1 MSEALAKVK
10 KELGPDAVILHTR
23 TLRRGGVLGV
33 GARPIVEITA
43 TADSRAAAIR
53 RPSADTSKPEATES
67 PAQDAALSRSVAM
80 AQAAVKAYQANGSG
94 NGNGAARRD
103 GNGSGNGVAR
113 KSTAAPRQRKTPA
126 SRPAATQRQN
136 AAPDRLQLRT
146 GASEAV
152 DAKPK
157 AAKPDAPHDNDGND
171 FDAASFDLPMPP
183 EVKTN
188 VAIDVDTDL
197 RSEIEEIRQMVKNLV
212 DRSDRS
218 AFPDAPESLTSFYSH
233 LISQEV
239 EEQLARELLHRAG
252 KNLGVRRGVRVADEL
267 VRMELRKL
275 VGEMLPTASPL
286 KLATSGRPTIVALVG
301 PTGVGKTTTI
311 AKLAANMK
319 LRERKSVGMITIDSY
334 RIAAVEQLRTYAQI
348 LKVPLISVLS
358 PADLRSAIDRMSNMD
373 LILIDTAGR
382 SQKDD
387 PRIAELHTFLRAA
400 RPDQVHLVLSST
412 SRDRT
417 TREAIE
423 RFRPLGVTQLIFTK
437 VDEAVGLGVILNTL
451 KRVNM
456 QVSYLT
462 NGQAVPDD
470 IQVASNSRLAKLIL
484 GFDDPNDLMQRTR
497 TEPMG
502 VAI

>member
-23 TLRRGGVLGV
+23 TVNRGGVLGV
-33 GARPIVEITA
+33 GARPVVEITA
-43 TADSRAAAIR
+43 TADARAATLR
-53 RPSADTSKPEATES
+53 RPATSQTRIETNDTPVE
-67 PAQDAALSRSVAM
+67 DAGLTRSVAM
-80 AQAAVKAYQANGSG
+80 AQAAVKAYQDAG
-94 NGNGAARRD
+94 NGNGKPQRPAPPAKAPAAAPPSVSAVRQTVPVDRLRFRSD
-103 GNGSGNGVAR
+103 GEPAPEIR
-113 KSTAAPRQRKTPA
+113 KSVNPQA
-126 SRPAATQRQN
+126 PAADVIDT
-136 AAPDRLQLRT
+136 
-146 GASEAV
+146 
-152 DAKPK
+152 
-157 AAKPDAPHDNDGND
+157 
-171 FDAASFDLPMPP
+171 ASFDLPMPP
-183 EVKTN
+183 EVKTDI
-188 VAIDVDTDL
+188 AINVDTDI

-239 EEQLARELLHRAG
+239 EEQLARELLHRAA
-252 KNLGVRRGVRVADEL
+252 KNLGVRRDVRVADEL
-267 VRMELRKL
+267 VRMELRRL
-275 VGEMLPTASPL
+275 VGDMLPSASPL
-286 KLATSGRPTIVALVG
+286 KLARPGRPTIVALVG

-358 PADLRSAIDRMSNMD
+358 PSDLRSAIDRMSNMD

-382 SQKDD
+382 SPKDD
-387 PRIAELHTFLRAA
+387 PRIAELHDFLRIA

-470 IQVASNSRLAKLIL
+470 IEIASTSRLARLIL
-484 GFDDPNDLMQRTR
+484 GFDDPNDLVMRSRNERQ
-497 TEPMG
+497 E
-502 VAI
+502 VAV

>member
-43 TADSRAAAIR
+43 TADARAAAAR
-53 RPSADTSKPEATES
+53 RAPTGSGRVETNEDQTKDEALT
-67 PAQDAALSRSVAM
+67 RSVAM
-80 AQAAVKAYQANGSG
+80 AQAAVKAYNAGDGNNSG
-94 NGNGAARRD
+94 NGKHQAAAVANKPTAVPAKRASSVSLPHASRQPAPANRMQFRD
-103 GNGSGNGVAR
+103 RPPMPPKSAGVPA
-113 KSTAAPRQRKTPA
+113 STAPA
-126 SRPAATQRQN
+126 IG
-136 AAPDRLQLRT
+136 D
-146 GASEAV
+146 
-152 DAKPK
+152 
-157 AAKPDAPHDNDGND
+157 DGE
-171 FDAASFDLPMPP
+171 FDASSFDLPMPP

-197 RSEIEEIRQMVKNLV
+197 RAEIEEIRQMVKNLV

-218 AFPDAPESLTSFYSH
+218 AFPDAPDSLTSFYSH

-239 EEQLARELLHRAG
+239 EEQLARELLHRAA
-252 KNLGVRRGVRVADEL
+252 KNLGVRRDVRVADEL

-286 KLATSGRPTIVALVG
+286 RLANSGRPTIVALVG

-348 LKVPLISVLS
+348 LKVPLISVLT
-358 PADLRSAIDRMSNMD
+358 PADLRGAIDRMSNMD

-387 PRIAELHTFLRAA
+387 PRITELHTFLRAA

-470 IQVASNSRLAKLIL
+470 IEIASNSRLAKLIL
-484 GFDDPNDLMQRTR
+484 GFDDPNDLMQRAR
-497 TEPMG
+497 SERME

>member
-43 TADSRAAAIR
+43 TSDTRAAGAR
-53 RPSADTSKPEATES
+53 KPAPRPTDAQSTDA
-67 PAQDAALSRSVAM
+67 PAEDSTLSRSVAM
-80 AQAAVKAYQANGSG
+80 AQAAVKAY
-94 NGNGAARRD
+94 GAVEARE
-103 GNGSGNGVAR
+103 SAASASAR
-113 KSTAAPRQRKTPA
+113 K
-126 SRPAATQRQN
+126 PAATPPVAGR
-136 AAPDRLQLRT
+136 
-146 GASEAV
+146 S
-152 DAKPK
+152 KPVSGMQFRKGGVVTPPRKQDVPPPQPKK
-157 AAKPDAPHDNDGND
+157 AGIALIDT
-171 FDAASFDLPMPP
+171 ASFDLPMPP
-183 EVKTN
+183 EVNTD
-188 VAIDVDTDL
+188 VAIEVDTDI
-197 RSEIEEIRQMVKNLV
+197 RSEIEEIRQMVRNLV

-239 EEQLARELLHRAG
+239 EEQLARELLHRAA
-252 KNLGVRRGVRVADEL
+252 KNLGVRRNVRVADEI
-267 VRMELRKL
+267 VRMELRRL
-275 VGEMLPTASPL
+275 VGEMLPTPSPL
-286 KLATSGRPTIVALVG
+286 KLARPGRPTVVALVG

-319 LRERKSVGMITIDSY
+319 LRERKSVGFITIDSY

-358 PADLRSAIDRMSNMD
+358 PGDLRSAIDRMSNMD

-387 PRIAELHTFLRAA
+387 PRIAELHDFLRAA
-400 RPDQVHLVLSST
+400 RADQVHLVLSST

-437 VDEAVGLGVILNTL
+437 LDEAVGLGVILNTL
-451 KRVNM
+451 KRVDL

-470 IQVASNSRLAKLIL
+470 IQIASTGKLAKLIL
-484 GFDDPNDLMQRTR
+484 GFDDPNDLMQRSR
-497 TEPMG
+497 KEQMG

>member
-10 KELGPDAVILHTR
+10 KELGADAVILHTR
-23 TLRRGGVLGV
+23 TVNRGGVLGV

-43 TADSRAAAIR
+43 TSDGRAAAVR
-53 RPSADTSKPEATES
+53 RPAAGGAKVETSESAP
-67 PAQDAALSRSVAM
+67 QDSGLSRSVAM
-80 AQAAVKAYQANGSG
+80 AQAAVKAYNAAGAG
-94 NGNGAARRD
+94 NGNGASATT
-103 GNGSGNGVAR
+103 
-113 KSTAAPRQRKTPA
+113 KPAP
-126 SRPAATQRQN
+126 
-136 AAPDRLQLRT
+136 
-146 GASEAV
+146 
-152 DAKPK
+152 AKPK
-157 AAKPDAPHDNDGND
+157 PAAPAPAIVASRNAPADRLAFRDAPTPSKVTPPATTPDRADD
-171 FDAASFDLPMPP
+171 SADILDAASFDLPAPP
-183 EVKTN
+183 EVNTN
-188 VAIDVDTDL
+188 IAIEVDTDL
-197 RSEIEEIRQMVKNLV
+197 RNEIDEIRRMVKNLV

-239 EEQLARELLHRAG
+239 EEQLARELLHRAA
-252 KNLGVRRGVRVADEL
+252 KNLGVRGNVRIADEL
-267 VRMELRKL
+267 VRMELRRL
-275 VGEMLPTASPL
+275 VGDMLPAASPL
-286 KLATSGRPTIVALVG
+286 KLAAPGRPTIVALVG

-348 LKVPLISVLS
+348 LKVPLISVLT
-358 PADLRSAIDRMSNMD
+358 PDDLRSAIDRMSNMD

-382 SQKDD
+382 SPKDD
-387 PRIAELHTFLRAA
+387 PRITELGGFLRVA

-417 TREAIE
+417 TREAID

-437 VDEAVGLGVILNTL
+437 VDEAVGLGVIFNTL

-470 IQVASNSRLAKLIL
+470 IQIASNSRLAKLIL
-484 GFDDPNDLMQRTR
+484 GFDDPNDLARRARNDRQ
-497 TEPMG
+497 EVG
-502 VAI
+502 V